1 MRVFV
6 LTLLVALPAF
16 AQEDGGPAALDA
28 GAPEQ
33 AVDAGTSAPVVQ
45 TLLVMNLEA
54 NDEAKSLAP
63 AASQD
68 LAFRL
73 QSPSLRVLTQVDV
86 QAAIGRERQAELLG
100 CSDGSCLVELGQAL
114 GSRYI
119 VSGRLDKLGAN
130 VIFVASVFDAQS
142 STVTA
147 RAREEFDKPDLLP
160 ATTKKI
166 AESLLT
172 AIGVQKPQP
181 IAVVNPGGEQKPAAA
196 AMSSSGLNLSLRL
209 GTQFFTSLLKLAP
222 QVDLEFAWRFNLQW
236 SAFFQISSGFAFVPE
251 LTATITPGLLGV
263 RYNFRSDSMLQPVL
277 GGGLGLYGTI
287 RSAFQVRPS
296 VVLFGGAHF
305 YPIQRLGI
313 SLEAQVDVLGA
324 AFDLFQGM
332 GDMNRSGVN
341 LGLSLGVLYRF

>member
-1 MRVFV
+1 MMRPLIFTI
-6 LTLLVALPAF
+6 LIALPAL
-16 AQEDGGPAALDA
+16 AQEDGGVALDS
-28 GAPEQ
+28 GAAE
-33 AVDAGTSAPVVQ
+33 VDAGTPVQ

-54 NDEAKSLAP
+54 NEEARALAP

-68 LAFRL
+68 LAFRM
-73 QSPSLRVLTQVDV
+73 QTPALRVLTQVDV

-100 CSDGSCLVELGQAL
+100 CSDGSCLIELGQAL
-114 GSRYI
+114 GSRFI

-130 VIFVASVFDAQS
+130 VIVVASVFDAQS
-142 STVTA
+142 NTVTA

-160 ATTKKI
+160 ATTRKI
-166 AESLLT
+166 ADTLL
-172 AIGVQKPQP
+172 AAMGVQKPQP
-181 IAVVNPGGEQKPAAA
+181 VAPVANVEQKPPAP
-196 AMSSSGLNLSLRL
+196 AMSNSGLNLSLRL
-209 GTQFFTSLLKLAP
+209 GTQFFTSLVRLAP

-236 SAFFQISSGFAFVPE
+236 SAFFQISSGFVFVPE

-263 RYNFRSDSMLQPVL
+263 RYNFRSDSMFQPVL

-296 VVLFGGAHF
+296 VVVFGGAQF
-305 YPIQRLGI
+305 FPLPRLGI
-313 SLEAQVDVLGA
+313 ALEAQVDVLGA

-332 GDMNRSGVN
+332 DVNRTGVN